1 MDHFNISETFPTQN
15 LAPATCGHWFSLYVS
30 KQGVLPTSSLTHP
43 ALSPSSSSVWNMTWP
58 HQDFCFIFVINWI
71 LLLCNSDRQKHKNK
85 EASPVPP
92 MAPHH
97 SLSNRTCSWGTAL
110 QQFSGELRTKHITW
124 AQCHQAE
131 KIITEKLLI
140 AVGAGLL
147 AAYRVTCQLLR
158 LHSGT
163 NGIFCFLVILTCKD
177 SNL

>member
-1 MDHFNISETFPTQN
+1 MDHFSISETFPTQN

-92 MAPHH
+92 MAPYH
-97 SLSNRTCSWGTAL
+97 SLSNRTCSWE
-110 QQFSGELRTKHITW
+110 QVHS
-124 AQCHQAE
+124 
-131 KIITEKLLI
+131 
-140 AVGAGLL
+140 L
-147 AAYRVTCQLLR
+147 AAILR
-158 LHSGT
+158 WTQDQAHHLGTVSPGRKDHHWEAADCSGCRT
-163 NGIFCFLVILTCKD
+163 SGCL
-177 SNL
+177 